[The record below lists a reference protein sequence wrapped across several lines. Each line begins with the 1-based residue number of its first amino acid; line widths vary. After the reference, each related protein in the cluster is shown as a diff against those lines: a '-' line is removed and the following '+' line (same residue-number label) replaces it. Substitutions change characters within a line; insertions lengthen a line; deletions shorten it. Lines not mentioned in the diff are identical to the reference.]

1 MKIRLGKRGFPF
13 QAGGVATRSKTA
25 RIEVMSMKGD
35 WDGRA
40 VSYAAA
46 TSLFL
51 HILALWA
58 LPWQLVP
65 ALSAEPPEQIEVE
78 YVRDEPVPEPE
89 QLRFVETNPDVPTNE
104 PDETA
109 NIAAR
114 NQQAGQLEELTEGPR
129 DTPFVRG
136 EEEEATKI
144 VEGTIQ
150 QEVIPVVALT
160 QQRVSSTS
168 DQELPTLVLVVPV
181 RPPDRLQRQPVHD
194 GEGLASVFEDP
205 QEGAQPDAVL
215 QALISV
221 EVPAISQPEEEQQPV
236 EELQVV
242 GQVSDTQTPRPRP
255 RLSTRLLAGPIMRSV
270 GRAPV
275 IANIAVNA
283 RFTEFGDYLQRMF
296 DAVGFQFQLLSGQL
310 TPPQS
315 EISTRV
321 IVEYILTLEGEVS
334 ETNVIYATA
343 GRAATLI
350 CQDAIHST
358 EPYGPWSEEMIRILG
373 EEQKIRIT
381 FIYQ

>member
-1 MKIRLGKRGFPF
+1 MG
-13 QAGGVATRSKTA
+13 
-25 RIEVMSMKGD
+25 VMSMEKD

-40 VSYAAA
+40 VSCAFAV
-46 TSLFL
+46 SFFL
-51 HILALWA
+51 HVLAFWA

-65 ALSAEPPEQIEVE
+65 ALSAEPAEQMEVVYIQE
-78 YVRDEPVPEPE
+78 EAPPDPE

-114 NQQAGQLEELTEGPR
+114 DQQAGQLEESSEGPR

-144 VEGTIQ
+144 VEGTMT
-150 QEVIPVVALT
+150 QEPIPVLPAAQLEA
-160 QQRVSSTS
+160 TS
-168 DQELPTLVLVVPV
+168 ANDLELPVLAPIAPS
-181 RPPDRLQRQPVHD
+181 RPADLLQRQPAHD
-194 GEGLASVFEDP
+194 GEGLASVLEDP
-205 QEGAQPDAVL
+205 QEGDQPDAVV
-215 QALISV
+215 QALISIDV
-221 EVPAISQPEEEQQPV
+221 TAVSQPEEDPPQPSK
-236 EELQVV
+236 EPQVV
-242 GQVSDTQTPRPRP
+242 GQVSDAQMPRPRP
-255 RLSTRLLAGPIMRSV
+255 RLSTRVLSGPIMRSA

-283 RFTEFGDYLQRMF
+283 RFTAFGDYLQRMF
-296 DAVGFQFQLLSGQL
+296 DAVGFQFQLLASRL

-321 IVEYILTLEGEVS
+321 IIEYILTLEGEVS
-334 ETNVIYATA
+334 ETNVIYTTA

-358 EPYGPWSEEMIRILG
+358 APYGLWSEEMIRTLG
-373 EEQKIRIT
+373 DEQKIRIT
-381 FIYQ
+381 FIYR